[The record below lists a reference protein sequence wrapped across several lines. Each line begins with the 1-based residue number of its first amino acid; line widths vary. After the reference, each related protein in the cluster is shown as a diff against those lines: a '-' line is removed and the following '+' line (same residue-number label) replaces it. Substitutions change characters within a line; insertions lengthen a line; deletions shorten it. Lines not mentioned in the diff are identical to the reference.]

1 SPVLYYLSIILCST
15 PPAPPPPPTLS
26 LHDALPISRAG
37 LSLGQVDDPDAMAR
51 PHGLGE
57 RAAARELDV
66 VAMRRDREEFHLLRG
81 HGLSRSAECGVRNA
95 EWTARTPS
103 PIAGPDDRT
112 FLCNS
117 AFRIPH
123 SALLI
128 IRISTLPPDPAW
140 RLSPPARS
148 RRRAPP

>member
-1 SPVLYYLSIILCST
+1 ERPGC
-15 PPAPPPPPTLS
+15 
-26 LHDALPISRAG
+26 ALGLGGARGGVAARAG

-95 EWTARTPS
+95 EWTARTPG
-103 PIAGPDDRT
+103 PIAGPADRT
-112 FLCNS
+112 FLRQY
-117 AFRIPH
+117 RIRLRH
-123 SALLI
+123 SPT
-128 IRISTLPPDPAW
+128 S
-140 RLSPPARS
+140 
-148 RRRAPP
+148 